1 MTSTTLTTALPTAEW
16 FPGDFFRIPV
26 LAVLRGLSLT
36 ESVRL
41 SERAWDAGVQHVE
54 IPIQTT
60 DAVPVLQAVA
70 EAAAERGLVV
80 GAGTVTTLEQL
91 DAAERVGVAFTV
103 SPGFSPE
110 IVAESV
116 RRGIPHLPGVAT
128 ATEILQARVLGLRWV
143 KVFPAS
149 ILGPNWAKSMKGPY
163 PDMNFIA
170 TGGVTAL
177 NAPDFLSS
185 GVSVVGLSSSFADDA
200 QLELVRGLI
209 AAGAASALTGAGR
222 N

>member
-1 MTSTTLTTALPTAEW
+1 MTSTTALPANEW

-54 IPIQTT
+54 IPIQTS
-60 DAVPVLQAVA
+60 DAVPVLKAVA

-91 DAAERVGVAFTV
+91 DAAEKVGVAFTV

-128 ATEILQARVLGLRWV
+128 ATEILQARALGLRWV

-209 AAGAASALTGAGR
+209 AASAASALTGAGR
-222 N
+222 K

>member
-1 MTSTTLTTALPTAEW
+1 MTSTTTLPTAEW

-54 IPIQTT
+54 IPIQTA
-60 DAVPVLQAVA
+60 DAVPVLKAVA

-80 GAGTVTTLEQL
+80 GAGTVTNLEQL
-91 DAAERVGVAFTV
+91 DAAEKVGVAFTV

-128 ATEILQARVLGLRWV
+128 ATEILQARALGLRWV

-209 AAGAASALTGAGR
+209 AASAASVLTGAGR
-222 N
+222 K

>member
-1 MTSTTLTTALPTAEW
+1 MTSTTALPTAEW

-54 IPIQTT
+54 IPIQTA
-60 DAVPVLQAVA
+60 DAVPVLKAVA

-80 GAGTVTTLEQL
+80 GAGTVTNLEQL
-91 DAAERVGVAFTV
+91 DAAEKVGVAFTV

-128 ATEILQARVLGLRWV
+128 ATEILQARALGLRWV

-185 GVSVVGLSSSFADDA
+185 GVSVVGLSSSFGDDA
-200 QLELVRGLI
+200 QLELVRGII
-209 AAGAASALTGAGR
+209 AASAASALTGAGR
-222 N
+222 K

>member
-1 MTSTTLTTALPTAEW
+1 MTSTTALPTTEW

-54 IPIQTT
+54 IPIQTA
-60 DAVPVLQAVA
+60 DAVPVLKAVA

-80 GAGTVTTLEQL
+80 GAGTVTNLEQL
-91 DAAERVGVAFTV
+91 DAAEKVGVAFTV

-128 ATEILQARVLGLRWV
+128 ATEILQARALGLRWV

-209 AAGAASALTGAGR
+209 AASAASVLTGAGR
-222 N
+222 K

>member
-1 MTSTTLTTALPTAEW
+1 MTSTTALPTTEW

-54 IPIQTT
+54 IPIQTA
-60 DAVPVLQAVA
+60 DAVPVLKAVA

-80 GAGTVTTLEQL
+80 GAGTVTNLEQL
-91 DAAERVGVAFTV
+91 DAAEKVGVAFTV

-128 ATEILQARVLGLRWV
+128 ATEILQARALGLRWV

-185 GVSVVGLSSSFADDA
+185 GVSVVGLSSSFGDDA
-200 QLELVRGLI
+200 QLELVRGII
-209 AAGAASALTGAGR
+209 AASAASALTGAGR
-222 N
+222 K

>member
-1 MTSTTLTTALPTAEW
+1 MTSTTALPTAEW

-54 IPIQTT
+54 IPIQTA
-60 DAVPVLQAVA
+60 DAVPVLKAVA

-80 GAGTVTTLEQL
+80 GAGTVTNLEQL
-91 DAAERVGVAFTV
+91 DAAEKVGVAFTV

-128 ATEILQARVLGLRWV
+128 ATEILQARALGLRWV

-185 GVSVVGLSSSFADDA
+185 GVSVVGLSSSFGDDA

-209 AAGAASALTGAGR
+209 AASAASALTGAGR
-222 N
+222 K

>member
-1 MTSTTLTTALPTAEW
+1 MTSTTALPTAEW
-16 FPGDFFRIPV
+16 FPGDFFRVPV

-54 IPIQTT
+54 IPIQTA
-60 DAVPVLQAVA
+60 DAVPVLKAVA

-80 GAGTVTTLEQL
+80 GAGTVTNLEQL
-91 DAAERVGVAFTV
+91 DAAEKVGVAFTV
-103 SPGFSPE
+103 SPGFSPV

-128 ATEILQARVLGLRWV
+128 ATEILQARALGLRWV

-185 GVSVVGLSSSFADDA
+185 GVSVVGLSSSFGDDA
-200 QLELVRGLI
+200 QLELVRGII
-209 AAGAASALTGAGR
+209 AASAASALTGAGR
-222 N
+222 K

>member
-1 MTSTTLTTALPTAEW
+1 MTSTTALPTAEW
-16 FPGDFFRIPV
+16 FPGDFFRVPV

-54 IPIQTT
+54 IPIQTA
-60 DAVPVLQAVA
+60 DAVPVLKAVA

-80 GAGTVTTLEQL
+80 GAGTVTNLEQL
-91 DAAERVGVAFTV
+91 DAAEKVGVAFTV

-128 ATEILQARVLGLRWV
+128 ATEILQARALGLRWV

-185 GVSVVGLSSSFADDA
+185 GVSVVGLSSSFGDDA
-200 QLELVRGLI
+200 QLELVRGII
-209 AAGAASALTGAGR
+209 AASAASALTGAGR
-222 N
+222 K

>member
-1 MTSTTLTTALPTAEW
+1 MTSTTALPTNEW

-54 IPIQTT
+54 IPIQTS
-60 DAVPVLQAVA
+60 DAVPVLKAVA

-91 DAAERVGVAFTV
+91 DAAEKVGVAFTV

-128 ATEILQARVLGLRWV
+128 ATEILQARALGLRWV

-209 AAGAASALTGAGR
+209 AASAASDLTGAGR
-222 N
+222 K

>member
-1 MTSTTLTTALPTAEW
+1 MTSTTALPTTEW

-54 IPIQTT
+54 IPIQTA
-60 DAVPVLQAVA
+60 DAVPVLKAVA
-70 EAAAERGLVV
+70 EAAAGRGLVV
-80 GAGTVTTLEQL
+80 GAGTVTNLEQL
-91 DAAERVGVAFTV
+91 DAAEKVGVAFTV

-128 ATEILQARVLGLRWV
+128 ATEILQARALGLRWV

-209 AAGAASALTGAGR
+209 AASAASVLTGAGR
-222 N
+222 K

>member
-1 MTSTTLTTALPTAEW
+1 MTSTTALPTAEW

-54 IPIQTT
+54 IPIQTA
-60 DAVPVLQAVA
+60 DAVPVLKAVA

-80 GAGTVTTLEQL
+80 GAGTVTNLEQL
-91 DAAERVGVAFTV
+91 DAAEKVGVAFTV

-128 ATEILQARVLGLRWV
+128 ATEILQARALGLRWV

-209 AAGAASALTGAGR
+209 AASAASALTGAGR
-222 N
+222 K

>member
-1 MTSTTLTTALPTAEW
+1 MTSTTALPTNEW

-54 IPIQTT
+54 IPIQTS
-60 DAVPVLQAVA
+60 DAVPVLKAVA

-91 DAAERVGVAFTV
+91 DAAEKVGVAFTV

-128 ATEILQARVLGLRWV
+128 ATEILQARALGLRWV

-209 AAGAASALTGAGR
+209 AASAASALTGAGR
-222 N
+222 K

>member
-1 MTSTTLTTALPTAEW
+1 MTSTTALPTAEW

-54 IPIQTT
+54 IPIQTS
-60 DAVPVLQAVA
+60 DAVPVLKAVA

-91 DAAERVGVAFTV
+91 DAAEKVGVAFTV

-128 ATEILQARVLGLRWV
+128 ATEILQARALGLRWV

-200 QLELVRGLI
+200 QLGLVRGLI
-209 AAGAASALTGAGR
+209 AASAASALTGAGR
-222 N
+222 K

>member
-1 MTSTTLTTALPTAEW
+1 MTSTTALPTTEW

-54 IPIQTT
+54 IPIQTS
-60 DAVPVLQAVA
+60 DAVPVLKAVA

-80 GAGTVTTLEQL
+80 GAGTVTNLEQL
-91 DAAERVGVAFTV
+91 DAAEKVGVAFTV

-128 ATEILQARVLGLRWV
+128 ATEILQARALGLRWV

-209 AAGAASALTGAGR
+209 AASAASVLTGAGR
-222 N
+222 K

>member
-1 MTSTTLTTALPTAEW
+1 MTSTTALPTTEW

-54 IPIQTT
+54 IPIQTA
-60 DAVPVLQAVA
+60 DAVPVLKAVA

-80 GAGTVTTLEQL
+80 GAGTVTNLEQL
-91 DAAERVGVAFTV
+91 DAAEKVGVAFTV

-128 ATEILQARVLGLRWV
+128 ATEILQARALGLRWV

-209 AAGAASALTGAGR
+209 AASAASALTGAGR
-222 N
+222 K